1 MQHQDL
7 DCDGRPYQRMPRHA
21 PPPPVTPVDPY
32 AATEP
37 VLTETLEQAE
47 VPLPPAAGAA
57 ALCKASDAASF
68 QGAVAAPST
77 NSERTAAPA
86 AEGMGT
92 SAASSVSVSTGSVV
106 AYGSTGVTGGGGAW
120 RGMR

>member
-1 MQHQDL
+1 MSDL

-57 ALCKASDAASF
+57 AQTEQGGEDAAE
-68 QGAVAAPST
+68 QGKRRKTEPDAKPGAAKAAAP
-77 NSERTAAPA
+77 PA
-86 AEGMGT
+86 LAGLGD
-92 SAASSVSVSTGSVV
+92 
-106 AYGSTGVTGGGGAW
+106 YGSDSDSGSDSDD
-120 RGMR
+120 